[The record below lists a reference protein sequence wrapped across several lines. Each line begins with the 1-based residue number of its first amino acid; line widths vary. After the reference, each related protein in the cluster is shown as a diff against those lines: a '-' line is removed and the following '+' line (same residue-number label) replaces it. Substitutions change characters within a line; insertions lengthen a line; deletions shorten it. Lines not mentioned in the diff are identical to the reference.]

1 MWLSKAALW
10 LERVI
15 SPVARVFNSAG
26 VGILMV
32 MMSLTVVD
40 VFLRFVFNK
49 PIVGAYEMSEFM
61 MVILVFF
68 ALAYT
73 ETIKGHVKVDI
84 LVSRFPPRAQAVIDS
99 ITYFTGLG
107 VLVLIVWQNFVLG
120 KVKLIAGDITGS
132 IPLPVG
138 HFHIV
143 IVVGAALFC
152 LVMLVNLIDSVT
164 RVIKK

>member
-1 MWLSKAALW
+1 M
-10 LERVI
+10 
-15 SPVARVFNSAG
+15 
-26 VGILMV
+26 
-32 MMSLTVVD
+32 
-40 VFLRFVFNK
+40 
-49 PIVGAYEMSEFM
+49 
-61 MVILVFF
+61 
-68 ALAYT
+68 
-73 ETIKGHVKVDI
+73 DI

-120 KVKLIAGDITGS
+120 RVKLIAGDITGS

-152 LVMLVNLIDSVT
+152 LVMLVNLVDSVT